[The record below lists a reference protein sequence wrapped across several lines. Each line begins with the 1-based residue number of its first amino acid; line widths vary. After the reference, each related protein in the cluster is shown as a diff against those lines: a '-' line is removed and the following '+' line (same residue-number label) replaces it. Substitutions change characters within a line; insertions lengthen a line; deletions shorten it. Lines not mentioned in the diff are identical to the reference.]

1 MLLPR
6 ISFHRRA
13 LILSVFLEVKQ
24 WMLLFSMS
32 HRKSGQITKEFVTAF
47 CESNF
52 FQIISFGKFKK
63 MVQAIAIL
71 KTKLFLFL
79 VTTISFRN

>member
-1 MLLPR
+1 MNVIVLCHTGNRVKLPR
-6 ISFHRRA
+6 N
-13 LILSVFLEVKQ
+13 LSQ
-24 WMLLFSMS
+24 LFVNPS
-32 HRKSGQITKEFVTAF
+32 T
-47 CESNF
+47 NF